1 MAVQDIVKYSFK
13 ETSKKVILK
22 KREYV
27 YFCPLNP
34 TPQYTL
40 IVK

>member
-1 MAVQDIVKYSFK
+1 MTTPVK
-13 ETSKKVILK
+13 THSKSNSQQVTLSKG
-22 KREYV
+22 EYV

-40 IVK
+40 IVE